1 MSSLLNRREA
11 ISVIDPALLPKTPA
25 PSGSA
30 PTTTPTSARR
40 LFGSPDVNR
49 GATIPPS
56 PLVTASGRGLGGV
69 VSGIPAKMAAFQSGQ
84 FGSSSLTST
93 APSTS
98 TSTPSFLFAPSSS
111 TSSNLFGTATPSA
124 PKTTSFATS
133 GGFLHGV
140 E

>member
-56 PLVTASGRGLGGV
+56 PLVTASGATRGLGGV
-69 VSGIPAKMAAFQSGQ
+69 VSGIPAKMAAFQSG
-84 FGSSSLTST
+84 
-93 APSTS
+93 
-98 TSTPSFLFAPSSS
+98 
-111 TSSNLFGTATPSA
+111 
-124 PKTTSFATS
+124 
-133 GGFLHGV
+133 
-140 E
+140 